1 MVVNVIGPKGSI
13 VSGMAGKKSLITA
26 TERMLNLVA
35 LLSESSTPL
44 TLEVIAQKMSGQYPE
59 NSEARRTSFER
70 DKKSLRKLKI
80 PITVITLGGADAGKS
95 AYSIDRSGYSL
106 IDFRLTT
113 DEMAALQQAAAMVQ
127 IGTTWGK
134 QAVQWLGGEVT
145 NPEAPT
151 AVNVSGGSQLLPIV
165 WEAVS
170 SLRPLG
176 FQYRGKERIVHPY
189 GLLARNGFWY
199 LVGFDSARQSQV
211 TFRVDRID
219 GQLIAGEPNSFE
231 RPVDFDL
238 ATAFMRD
245 AKEFSDGGSEM
256 AIVRVDHRVA
266 PAVLRDL
273 GQDALVA
280 RRSDGSID
288 VEVACG
294 NTAAFESW
302 LFAMVDR
309 AQVISPPAVRERVI
323 SRLQQLASSKS

>member
-1 MVVNVIGPKGSI
+1 
-13 VSGMAGKKSLITA
+13 MAGKKSSVTA

-35 LLSESSTPL
+35 LLSESNAPL
-44 TLEVIAQKMSGQYPE
+44 TLEDIAYRMRGQYPE

-70 DKKSLRKLKI
+70 DKKSLRKLGV
-80 PITVITLGGADAGKS
+80 PITMRTLAGADAGKT

-106 IDFRLTT
+106 IDFGLTR

-134 QAVQWLGGEVT
+134 QAVQWLGGEIT
-145 NPEAPT
+145 SAEAPT
-151 AVNVSGGSQLLPIV
+151 AINVEVGSHVLPTV

-170 SLRPLG
+170 SLKPLT
-176 FQYRGKERIVHPY
+176 FQYRGKSRLVHPY

-199 LVGFDSARQSQV
+199 LIGHDTTRAAQV
-211 TFRVDRID
+211 TFRIDRIEGD
-219 GQLIAGEPNSFE
+219 VTAGENNSFE
-231 RPVDFDL
+231 RPADFDL
-238 ATAFMRD
+238 ATAYMRD
-245 AKEFSDGGSEM
+245 AKEFSDGGNEM

-266 PAVLRDL
+266 PAVLREL
-273 GQDALVA
+273 GDEALVA

-294 NTAAFESW
+294 NSTAFESW

-309 AQVISPPAVRERVI
+309 AEVISPPEVRARVI
-323 SRLQQLASSKS
+323 GRLQEMAGSAS